1 LTPLVNLILV
11 EGAFTG
17 HSGGIRALAVSG
29 DGGRIITGG
38 VDQTVRVWDARSG
51 AQLLR
56 LEGHTCALRAV
67 GVFGRLVISCDE
79 DADIRAWDIDSGAEQ
94 PLDIRHRS
102 AVLSAAAGPSGRWI
116 ALGGEDG
123 DVTCWDLR
131 EKTSVR
137 LTLGRSRVRSLAVNA
152 DGSVVVAGTNGGGV
166 RVWENGTPR
175 HLGIGTGTVQAVA
188 VHGRDVL
195 AGGGDGAVV
204 AWPHGGEPVRYTGH
218 TGEVTAVAFGSD
230 GDGAYVAAGGNDGR
244 IHVWDRG
251 RPDSPTVLSG
261 HRRRVRGLAAGSGE
275 LVSVGDDDAILVW
288 DRRVGVATRGPVIR
302 LADVVNDAESA
313 EDLLGF
319 RGDVRALATV
329 LADRKIEPPLC
340 VALLGAWGSGKSSFL
355 RQLESEIDRLTG
367 VARRNPVRSVF
378 TANVR
383 QIRFNAWHYHDD
395 QLWVGLVEHIFHNL
409 VAEDPAELAARRE
422 RLRAQLRDME
432 TLRDNVERHSA
443 LRLLRLLV
451 TDADPSVSRRRRIA
465 RLLGLSLAALFV
477 VAAAAGLVVG
487 QASVLAAAA
496 AVAAV
501 GAVVMPAVAFAGSVV
516 RPFTAVWERLV
527 GRAEARR
534 EELAGNVRDTKEL
547 LNQLD
552 AAHRL
557 EERIEQARS
566 ARYEQYRGLLG
577 RVHEDLRR
585 LNDDMRALKD
595 EWEKPG
601 ARGQPPL
608 ERVVLYVDDLDRC
621 SPAKVVDVL
630 AAVHLLLTL
639 PMFVVVVAVD
649 PRWLHRCL
657 SEQGLSLEYLDKI
670 FQLVFTLRPMGDE
683 VRGLIDALLPRQI
696 GDSGT
701 AVAGTSGGSR
711 GGVAATG
718 EPAPVAAP
726 APKTAA
732 KEKDRRPERLVLR
745 PDELG
750 FVHELAPELGTPR
763 AVKKLVNLYLLVR
776 AGVRDRDLDGFPHRE
791 VLLLIAIVVA
801 DAPRAAAVFE
811 ALTTENADLG
821 ELFPPKW
828 RKYRTDDLASYRHWM
843 GTVARF
849 SFETHHLVT
858 PRP

>member
-1 LTPLVNLILV
+1 MLVNLILV
-11 EGAFTG
+11 EGAFRG

-29 DGGRIITGG
+29 DGNRIITGG

-51 AQLLR
+51 APLHELI
-56 LEGHTCALRAV
+56 GHTCALRAV
-67 GVFGRLVISCDE
+67 GVSGRLVISCDE
-79 DADIRAWDIDSGAEQ
+79 DAGIRAWDIDSGAEQ
-94 PLDIRHRS
+94 PLEIRHRS
-102 AVLSAAAGPSGRWI
+102 AVLSAAAGPSGRWVVI
-116 ALGGEDG
+116 GGEDG

-131 EKTSVR
+131 EKTSKL
-137 LTLGRSRVRSLAVNA
+137 LTLGRRSRVRSLAVNA

-166 RVWENGTPR
+166 HVWENGTPR
-175 HLGIGTGTVQAVA
+175 HLVIGAGTVQAVA
-188 VHGRDVL
+188 VHNRDVL
-195 AGGGDGAVV
+195 AAGSDGVV
-204 AWPHGGEPVRYTGH
+204 VTWPHGAEPVRYTGH

-230 GDGAYVAAGGNDGR
+230 ADGTYVAAGGNDGR

-251 RPDSPTVLSG
+251 RPDSPTILSG
-261 HRRRVRGLAAGSGE
+261 HRRRVRGLVASSGE

-288 DRRVGVATRGPVIR
+288 DRRVGVPTRGPVVR

-319 RGDVRALATV
+319 RSDVRVLATV

-340 VALLGAWGSGKSSFL
+340 VALLGTWGSGKSSFL
-355 RQLESEIDRLTG
+355 RQLESEIDRLAG

-409 VAEDPAELAARRE
+409 VAEEPDELDARRE

-451 TDADPSVSRRRRIA
+451 TGADPSVSRRRRIA
-465 RLLGLSLAALFV
+465 RMLGLALLTLFV
-477 VAAAAGLVVG
+477 AATAVGLVIG
-487 QASVLAAAA
+487 KAAVLAAAA
-496 AVAAV
+496 AVAAIGV
-501 GAVVMPAVAFAGSVV
+501 VVMPAIAFAGSVV

-527 GRAEARR
+527 GKAAAHR
-534 EELAGNVRDTKEL
+534 EELASDVRDTKEM

-566 ARYEQYRGLLG
+566 ARYEQYRGVLG

-608 ERVVLYVDDLDRC
+608 ERIVLYVDDLDRC
-621 SPAKVVDVL
+621 SPSKVVDVL

-683 VRGLIDALLPRQI
+683 VRELIDALLPQA
-696 GDSGT
+696 T
-701 AVAGTSGGSR
+701 GGR
-711 GGVAATG
+711 APGLAATPEG
-718 EPAPVAAP
+718 PRDGDAPPGKPAPVVVP
-726 APKTAA
+726 APKAA
-732 KEKDRRPERLVLR
+732 AEEQDRRPERLVLR
-745 PDELG
+745 EDELS

-763 AVKKLVNLYLLVR
+763 AVKKLINLYLLVR
-776 AGVRDRDLDGFPHRE
+776 AGVRDDELDRFPHRE
-791 VLLLIAIVVA
+791 VLLLVAIVVA
-801 DAPRAAAVFE
+801 DAARAAAVFE
-811 ALTTENADLG
+811 ALTTENTDLART
-821 ELFPPKW
+821 LPAKW
-828 RKYRTDDLASYRHWM
+828 LKHSTDDLASYQQWM